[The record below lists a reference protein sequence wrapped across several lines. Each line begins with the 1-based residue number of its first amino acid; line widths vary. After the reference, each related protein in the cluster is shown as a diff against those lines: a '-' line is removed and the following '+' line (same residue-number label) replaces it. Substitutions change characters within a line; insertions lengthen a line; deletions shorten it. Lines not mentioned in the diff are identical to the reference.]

1 MITVDKRMITYDHD
15 SADESVTLTDY
26 DPVNKKHGYDYASDY
41 MIIMITTIMT
51 KTMITTRVTSILLYW
66 WTGFLI
72 SLSADDP

>member
-1 MITVDKRMITYDHD
+1 MITVETRIITYITY
-15 SADESVTLTDY
+15 DESVTLTDY
-26 DPVNKKHGYDYASDY
+26 DPVDKKHGHDYASDY
-41 MIIMITTIMT
+41 MIMIITIMA